1 LNLLSGFSDI
11 SIWQLAAVGAVAFI
25 ANILGGIAGYGT
37 GALLPLILVPLIG
50 AAPVVPIIAISA
62 MFTNTSRVIAFRIHA
77 DWRRAL
83 IALVAA
89 IPTCIVGAWGYTLLT
104 GKGAAIVIGGMLML
118 SVPLRRVLKQRG
130 VRFSDAGFAAG
141 AFGYGVLVGG
151 TAGSGVIM
159 LSLLMA
165 AGLQGS
171 AVVATDAVISIVITS
186 VKIVVFGLAGV
197 LTAQVVAFAILVGLC
212 ALPGPFLARALLK
225 RMPVHF
231 HTAILDAVVLFGGA
245 ALVIGGLR

>member
-1 LNLLSGFSDI
+1 MNLLAGFADI
-11 SIWQLAAVGAVAFI
+11 SLWQLAAVGAVAFL
-25 ANILGGIAGYGT
+25 ANIIGGIAGYGT

>member
-25 ANILGGIAGYGT
+25 ANILGGIACYGT

>member
-1 LNLLSGFSDI
+1 MNLLAGFSDI
-11 SIWQLAAVGAVAFI
+11 SIWQLAGVGAIAFL
-25 ANILGGIAGYGT
+25 ANIIGGIAGYGT
-37 GALLPLILVPLIG
+37 GALLPLVLVPLIG

-62 MFTNTSRVIAFRIHA
+62 MFTNTSRVLAFRMHA

-83 IALVAA
+83 IALTAA
-89 IPTCIVGAWGYTLLT
+89 IPTCILGAWGYTMLT
-104 GKGAAIVIGGMLML
+104 GKGAAVVIGGMLML
-118 SVPLRRVLKQRG
+118 SVPLRRLLKHHD

-141 AFGYGVLVGG
+141 SFGYGVLVGG

-165 AGLQGS
+165 AGLEGS
-171 AVVATDAVISIVITS
+171 AVVATDATISIVITS

-197 LTAQVVAFAILVGLC
+197 ITVQVLAFAVLIGLC